1 LSGRWVVPVL
11 AALHRGALRRAV
23 LRDELRGVSDK
34 ILTDTLRRMETNGLV
49 IRSIVPSV
57 PIEVDYAL
65 TEYGRSLWP
74 VLSVVHNWAANSP
87 NPPALNA

>member
-1 LSGRWVVPVL
+1 
-11 AALHRGALRRAV
+11 
-23 LRDELRGVSDK
+23 
-34 ILTDTLRRMETNGLV
+34 METNGLV

-87 NPPALNA
+87 NAPALNA

>member
-1 LSGRWVVPVL
+1 VPVL

-65 TEYGRSLWP
+65 TEYGRSLRP